1 MSDFFSKDLISYNP
15 LSEITRRERRALL
28 GLSVLAIAMV
38 KVPLVPEKIGILGLE
53 MALKNQQN
61 FLFIYALVLCY
72 FVVAFFLYALTD
84 YFAWRRAEVIAHHD
98 YTRQDFITRNTLGKE
113 AEERMLE
120 AMKEKYSELSYRGH
134 ASYYLAAK
142 AARLRAW
149 FEFATPLLTAGYAIA
164 VLLQYGR

>member
-1 MSDFFSKDLISYNP
+1 MSDFFSKDLILYNP

-38 KVPLVPEKIGILGLE
+38 KVPLVPEKIGVLGLE

-61 FLFIYALVLCY
+61 FLFIFALVLCY
-72 FVVAFFLYALTD
+72 FVGAFFLYALTD

-98 YTRQDFITRNTLGKE
+98 YTRQDFIAKRALGKE
-113 AEERMLE
+113 AEERMPK
-120 AMKEKYSELSYRGH
+120 AMKEKNSDLSYRGH
-134 ASYYLAAK
+134 ASYHLAAK

-149 FEFATPLLTAGYAIA
+149 FEFVTSLFTAGYAVA
-164 VLLQYGR
+164 VLLH